1 MKLAAMI
8 LVMAGLATTVLS
20 IMTSGRR
27 PSKALSLNP
36 TVRAAVSTDEQSSK
50 LTSVIAARLRAITP
64 APRLKRLEG
73 VIQMVG
79 PTSPYTTDQILIF
92 KFGGGFALGFLGLIN
107 FAKNPSLLTLVF
119 LVVGTSAGYV
129 VPEMLVSNRA
139 DARREQVQLTLP
151 DAIDQLSVTV
161 RAGLSIDAALIR
173 VAATMRGPLSEEL
186 SRVVQDIQFGMSR
199 TDSLQALADRM
210 NMPELSYFVRAL
222 IQADNLGVPVSTTLS
237 TQAESMRMQ
246 RRLRSEEMAMKLPV
260 KILAPTLLCILPALM
275 LVVLGP
281 AVVNLA
287 SNLKL

>member
-1 MKLAAMI
+1 MRFLAMI
-8 LVMAGLATTVLS
+8 IVMAGLATTVISLMS
-20 IMTSGRR
+20 ARR
-27 PSKALSLNP
+27 PSRTLSLNP
-36 TVRAAVSTDEQSSK
+36 TSRNTAVADDKSSK
-50 LTSVIAARLRAITP
+50 LTSALAARLRTLTP

-79 PTSPYTTDQILIF
+79 PSSPYTTDQILIF

-107 FAKNPSLLTLVF
+107 FTKNPSLLTLVF
-119 LVVGTSAGYV
+119 FVVGTSAGYV

-161 RAGLSIDAALIR
+161 RAGLSIDAALVR

-199 TDSLQALADRM
+199 TDSLQALAERM

-237 TQAESMRMQ
+237 TQAESMRTQ

>member
-1 MKLAAMI
+1 MRFFAMI
-8 LVMAGLATTVLS
+8 IVMAGLATTVISLMS
-20 IMTSGRR
+20 ARR
-27 PSKALSLNP
+27 PSRTLSLNP
-36 TVRAAVSTDEQSSK
+36 TSRNTAVADEKSSK
-50 LTSVIAARLRAITP
+50 LTSALAARLRTLTP

-79 PTSPYTTDQILIF
+79 PSSPYTTDQILIF

-107 FAKNPSLLTLVF
+107 FTKNPSLLTLVF
-119 LVVGTSAGYV
+119 FVVGTSAGYV

-161 RAGLSIDAALIR
+161 RAGLSIDAALVR

-199 TDSLQALADRM
+199 TDSLQALAERM

-237 TQAESMRMQ
+237 TQAESMRTQ